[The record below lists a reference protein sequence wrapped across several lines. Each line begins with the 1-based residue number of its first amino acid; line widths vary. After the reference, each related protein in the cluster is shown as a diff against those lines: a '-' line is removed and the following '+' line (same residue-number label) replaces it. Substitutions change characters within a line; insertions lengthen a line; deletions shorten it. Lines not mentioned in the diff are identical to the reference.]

1 MIVLRPAALV
11 DLASVVALDR
21 SVRAAPDQPTH
32 AADWLEPDAESH
44 IRNWIVAGEC
54 VVAETAGEL
63 AGYAVMHYHF
73 FHSGLIDMV
82 IVGQRFRRRGVGRS
96 LVRHLAALCTSEK
109 VWISTNLSN
118 TPMQRLVDAEGFSM
132 CGFIEGLDPGDPE
145 LIYSRPTGA
154 AGR

>member
-21 SVRAAPDQPTH
+21 SVRVAPDQPSH

-82 IVGQRFRRRGVGRS
+82 IVGQRAS
-96 LVRHLAALCTSEK
+96 AAAALAAVWSGIWRRYAPARRCGYPPISPTRRCNASSPPK
-109 VWISTNLSN
+109 VFRCAASSKGSTQAIRN
-118 TPMQRLVDAEGFSM
+118 
-132 CGFIEGLDPGDPE
+132 
-145 LIYSRPTGA
+145 
-154 AGR
+154 